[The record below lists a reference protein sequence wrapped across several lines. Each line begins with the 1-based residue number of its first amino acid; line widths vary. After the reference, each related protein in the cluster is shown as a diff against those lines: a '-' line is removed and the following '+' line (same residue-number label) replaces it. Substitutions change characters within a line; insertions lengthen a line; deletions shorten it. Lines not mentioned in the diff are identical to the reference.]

1 MDGRRSEDSSSV
13 HRTRL
18 TGWLV
23 RRPCALSRCRDRWP
37 CRGRRGQR
45 PADGAPGWLRQHD
58 HRGRAR
64 PLIDA
69 VPELTAV
76 IEDEAEVNRLRLFR
90 RLRAELTAV
99 PTLLLLEDVHWADE
113 ATLEILRFLGRRID
127 SMPLLVLATFRED
140 EVVGSHPLTVVLG
153 DLATTPG
160 VQRTTCATG
169 WTRSGARSSAW
180 SMPQRGGGRHGAP
193 RGARP
198 GSRRDLPGR
207 RRGMTNA
214 VDR

>member
-1 MDGRRSEDSSSV
+1 MADAGSAL
-13 HRTRL
+13 L
-18 TGWLV
+18 TV
-23 RRPCALSRCRDRWP
+23 RRGGCDNMTTADAL
-37 CRGRRGQR
+37 G
-45 PADGAPGWLRQHD
+45 
-58 HRGRAR
+58 

-90 RLRAELTAV
+90 PLRAELTAV

-153 DLATTPG
+153 
-160 VQRTTCATG
+160 
-169 WTRSGARSSAW
+169 
-180 SMPQRGGGRHGAP
+180 
-193 RGARP
+193 RP
-198 GSRRDLPGR
+198 GNHSRRPAHYLRYWVDQERGKIFCLVDAPAR
-207 RRGMTNA
+207 RRPPRCTA
-214 VDR
+214 RRTAW